1 MSLILKFVVII
12 TMHLLVD
19 FLILIM
25 TKNTNSDMENV
36 NYKSTPKQDT
46 EGALYIAH
54 SENCYGKL
62 QTMKQHS
69 EGVARMMQTFS
80 LSGEYVDMYTYCG
93 LLHDIGKYSKGFQKY
108 IRAEGEKEP
117 HAKWGAYMAKMDKL
131 INVAFPVFGHHAGLP
146 NRDAMFETLNQC
158 GKEEN
163 KWLDVLCS
171 LKKDGLCIPPC
182 DNSSFNRIEG
192 NTTKELFVRMLY
204 SSLVDADSLDTER
217 HFDKEQYYARPQ
229 LSLDVDALL
238 DTLNYKLSSFSL
250 NSPLN
255 RLRTEVRLYAQSL
268 AAQPQGCFSM
278 TLPTGMGKTLCS
290 LNWAL
295 HHAKVHSNIKRIV
308 IVLPFLSIID
318 QTAKELK
325 SIFKDHDV
333 ILEHHSNVIYE
344 GKESKEEEFYC
355 KDPKQLATENWDYPI
370 VVTTTVQ
377 FFESLF
383 SNQRSKCR
391 KLHNLQDSIVIFD
404 EIQTLPVNLA
414 ECTMKMLNDMLH
426 LCRCSILFCTATQP
440 NFQTRSD
447 FKGIDHIVPLVE
459 NPMAIFAATKRVEY
473 YPIADYEVQSIDSI
487 AQKVCEVNESVLIV
501 CNTKKKAKALF
512 DSIQEKGNIQVL
524 HLSTNMCQ
532 IHRMAVIDKVKSKLK
547 NGEKLILC
555 STQLIEA
562 GVDMDFPIVFREL
575 APLESII
582 QSAGRCNR
590 EGKLEKGKVFLFQL
604 EEKGQPSA
612 EYKTFTQFAQLCYHN
627 NENRLTDADFYAEYY
642 TDIVKLYAPE
652 DTITPKREKLMFQD
666 VADKYHIIDSS
677 ATSLFVYR
685 YNEESLQLYKEI
697 TSKEY
702 LSRKDYQQIAQYC
715 VQVYNK
721 FERDNFD
728 KIAETS
734 NGVKVWSGAYSEEFG
749 LSNEEEIF
757 CI

>member
-1 MSLILKFVVII
+1 MK
-12 TMHLLVD
+12 
-19 FLILIM
+19 
-25 TKNTNSDMENV
+25 TNADMENV
-36 NYKSTPKQDT
+36 DCKSTLKQDT

-54 SENCYGKL
+54 SENCYGEL

-69 EGVARMMQTFS
+69 EGVARMMKSFA
-80 LSGEYVDMYTYCG
+80 LSGEYVDVYTYCG

-117 HAKWGAYMAKMDKL
+117 HAKWGAYTARMDKL
-131 INVAFPVFGHHAGLP
+131 IYVAFPVFGHHAGLP
-146 NRDAMFETLNQC
+146 NRDAMFETFNQC
-158 GKEEN
+158 GKEES
-163 KWLDVLCS
+163 KWLDVLCA

-182 DNSSFNRIEG
+182 DNSSFNRIKD

-217 HFDKEQYYARPQ
+217 HFEKEQYDARPQ
-229 LSLDVDALL
+229 LSLDVDVLL
-238 DTLNYKLSSFSL
+238 DALNHKLSSFSL
-250 NSPLN
+250 ESPLN
-255 RLRTEVRLYAQSL
+255 KLRTEVRLYAQSL

-295 HHAKVHSNIKRIV
+295 HHAKVHTNIKRIV

-344 GKESKEEEFYC
+344 GKESEEEEFYC
-355 KDPKQLATENWDYPI
+355 KAPKLLATENWDYPI

-383 SNQRSKCR
+383 SNHRSKCR

-404 EIQTLPVNLA
+404 EIQTLPVHLA
-414 ECTMKMLNDMLH
+414 ECTMKILNDMLH

-440 NFQTRSD
+440 NFQTRAD
-447 FKGIDHIVPLVE
+447 FKGIDRIVPLVE
-459 NPMAIFAATKRVEY
+459 NPTAIFAATKRVEY
-473 YPIADYEVQSIDSI
+473 YPIADYEVQSMDSI
-487 AQKVCEVNESVLIV
+487 AQKVCEEKEPVLIV

-512 DSIQEKGNIQVL
+512 YSIKEKGNMQVL

-532 IHRMAVIDKVKSKLK
+532 KHRMAVIDKVKSKLK

-697 TSKEY
+697 TCKEY
-702 LSRKDYQQIAQYC
+702 LSRKDYQQIEQYC

-721 FERDNFD
+721 FERDNSD
-728 KIAETS
+728 KIAETT
-734 NGVKVWSGAYSEEFG
+734 NRIKVWSGAYSEEFG

>member
-1 MSLILKFVVII
+1 MEY
-12 TMHLLVD
+12 
-19 FLILIM
+19 
-25 TKNTNSDMENV
+25 SDPNV
-36 NYKSTPKQDT
+36 K
-46 EGALYIAH
+46 YIAH
-54 SENCYGKL
+54 SENGNGEE
-62 QTMKQHS
+62 QTIKQHS
-69 EGVARMMQTFS
+69 EGVADIMKSFALTD
-80 LSGEYVDMYTYCG
+80 EYADIYAYCG
-93 LLHDIGKYSKGFQKY
+93 LLHDVGKYSEGFQRY
-108 IRAEGEKEP
+108 IRAGGEKEP
-117 HAKWGAYMAKMDKL
+117 HAKWGAYMAKNDRL
-131 INVAFPVFGHHAGLP
+131 INIAFSVFGHHMGLP
-146 NRDAMFETLNQC
+146 NRDTMFETFIQC
-158 GKEEN
+158 EN
-163 KWLDVLCS
+163 EKGKWLEIQRS
-171 LKKDGLCIPPC
+171 LRNDGMCIPPC
-182 DNSSFNRIEG
+182 DSAPFNRIDG
-192 NTTKELFVRMLY
+192 NTAKELFVRMLY

-217 HFDKEQYYARPQ
+217 HFQEEQYNARPR
-229 LSLDVDALL
+229 LILDVDALL
-238 DTLNYKLSSFSL
+238 DALNYKLSSFSH

-255 RLRTEVRLYAQSL
+255 GLRTEVRLYAQSL
-268 AAQPQGCFSM
+268 AEEPQGCFSM

-344 GKESKEEEFYC
+344 GKESEEEYYC

-404 EIQTLPVNLA
+404 EIQTLPVHLA

-487 AQKVCEVNESVLIV
+487 AQKVCEEKESVLIV

-512 DSIQEKGNIQVL
+512 DSIKEKGNMQVL

-532 IHRMAVIDKVKSKLK
+532 KHRMAVVDKVKGKLK

-666 VADKYHIIDSS
+666 VADIYHIIDSS

-697 TSKEY
+697 TGKEY

-721 FERDNFD
+721 FERDNSD
-728 KIAETS
+728 KIAETT
-734 NGVKVWSGAYSEEFG
+734 NGVKIWSGAYSEEFG

>member
-1 MSLILKFVVII
+1 MK
-12 TMHLLVD
+12 
-19 FLILIM
+19 
-25 TKNTNSDMENV
+25 TNADMENV
-36 NYKSTPKQDT
+36 DCKSTLKQDT

-54 SENCYGKL
+54 SENCYGEL

-69 EGVARMMQTFS
+69 EGVARMMKSFA
-80 LSGEYVDMYTYCG
+80 LSGEYVDVYTYCG

-117 HAKWGAYMAKMDKL
+117 HAKWGAYMARMDKL
-131 INVAFPVFGHHAGLP
+131 INVAFPIFGHHAGLP
-146 NRDAMFETLNQC
+146 NRDAMFETFNQC
-158 GKEEN
+158 GKEES
-163 KWLDVLCS
+163 KWLDVLCA

-182 DNSSFNRIEG
+182 DNSSFNRIKE

-238 DTLNYKLSSFSL
+238 DALNYKLSSFSL

-344 GKESKEEEFYC
+344 GKESEEEEFYC

-404 EIQTLPVNLA
+404 EIQTLPVHLA
-414 ECTMKMLNDMLH
+414 ECTMKILNDMLH

-440 NFQTRSD
+440 NFQTRAD
-447 FKGIDHIVPLVE
+447 FKGIDRIVPLVE
-459 NPMAIFAATKRVEY
+459 NPTAIFAATKRVEY

-487 AQKVCEVNESVLIV
+487 AQKVCEEKEPVLIV

-512 DSIQEKGNIQVL
+512 DSIK
-524 HLSTNMCQ
+524 
-532 IHRMAVIDKVKSKLK
+532 
-547 NGEKLILC
+547 
-555 STQLIEA
+555 
-562 GVDMDFPIVFREL
+562 
-575 APLESII
+575 
-582 QSAGRCNR
+582 
-590 EGKLEKGKVFLFQL
+590 EKGKVFLFQL

-697 TSKEY
+697 TCKEY
-702 LSRKDYQQIAQYC
+702 LSRKDYQQIEQYC

-721 FERDNFD
+721 FERDNSD
-728 KIAETS
+728 KIAETT
-734 NGVKVWSGAYSEEFG
+734 NGIKVWSGAYSEEFG

>member
-1 MSLILKFVVII
+1 MEY
-12 TMHLLVD
+12 
-19 FLILIM
+19 
-25 TKNTNSDMENV
+25 SDPNV
-36 NYKSTPKQDT
+36 K
-46 EGALYIAH
+46 YIAH
-54 SENCYGKL
+54 SENGNGEE
-62 QTMKQHS
+62 QTIKQHS
-69 EGVARMMQTFS
+69 EGVADIMKSFALTD
-80 LSGEYVDMYTYCG
+80 EYADIYAYCG
-93 LLHDIGKYSKGFQKY
+93 LLHDVGKYSEGFQRY
-108 IRAEGEKEP
+108 IRAGGEKEP
-117 HAKWGAYMAKMDKL
+117 HAKWGAYMAKNDRL
-131 INVAFPVFGHHAGLP
+131 INIAFSVFGHHMGLP
-146 NRDAMFETLNQC
+146 NRDTMFETFIQC
-158 GKEEN
+158 EN
-163 KWLDVLCS
+163 EKGKWLEIQRS
-171 LKKDGLCIPPC
+171 LRNDGMCIPPC
-182 DNSSFNRIEG
+182 DNAPFNRIDG
-192 NTTKELFVRMLY
+192 NTAKELFVRMLY

-217 HFDKEQYYARPQ
+217 HFQEEQYNARPR
-229 LSLDVDALL
+229 LILDVDALL
-238 DTLNYKLSSFSL
+238 DALNYKLSSFSH

-255 RLRTEVRLYAQSL
+255 GLRTEVRLYAQSL
-268 AAQPQGCFSM
+268 AEEPQGCFSM

-344 GKESKEEEFYC
+344 GKESEEEYYC

-404 EIQTLPVNLA
+404 EIQTLPVHLA

-487 AQKVCEVNESVLIV
+487 AQKVCEEKESVLIV

-512 DSIQEKGNIQVL
+512 DSIKEKGNMQVL

-532 IHRMAVIDKVKSKLK
+532 KHRMVVVDKVKGKLK

-666 VADKYHIIDSS
+666 VANIYHIIDSS

-697 TSKEY
+697 TGKEY

-715 VQVYNK
+715 VQVYSS
-721 FERDNFD
+721 F
-728 KIAETS
+728 A
-734 NGVKVWSGAYSEEFG
+734 SEK
-749 LSNEEEIF
+749 
-757 CI
+757 

>member
-1 MSLILKFVVII
+1 MEY
-12 TMHLLVD
+12 
-19 FLILIM
+19 
-25 TKNTNSDMENV
+25 SDPNV
-36 NYKSTPKQDT
+36 K
-46 EGALYIAH
+46 YIAH
-54 SENCYGKL
+54 SENGNGEE
-62 QTMKQHS
+62 QTIKQHS
-69 EGVARMMQTFS
+69 EGVADIMKSFALTD
-80 LSGEYVDMYTYCG
+80 EYADIYAYCG
-93 LLHDIGKYSKGFQKY
+93 LLHDVGKYSEGFQRY
-108 IRAEGEKEP
+108 IRAGGEKEP
-117 HAKWGAYMAKMDKL
+117 HAKWGAYMAKNDRL
-131 INVAFPVFGHHAGLP
+131 INIAFSVFGHHMGLP
-146 NRDAMFETLNQC
+146 NRDTMFETFIQC
-158 GKEEN
+158 EN
-163 KWLDVLCS
+163 EKGKWLEIQRS
-171 LKKDGLCIPPC
+171 LRNDGMCIPPC
-182 DNSSFNRIEG
+182 DNAPFNRIDG
-192 NTTKELFVRMLY
+192 NTAKELFVRMLY

-217 HFDKEQYYARPQ
+217 HFQEEQYNARPR
-229 LSLDVDALL
+229 LILDVDALL
-238 DTLNYKLSSFSL
+238 DALNYKLSSFSH

-255 RLRTEVRLYAQSL
+255 GLRTEVRLYAQSL
-268 AAQPQGCFSM
+268 AEEPQGCFSM

-344 GKESKEEEFYC
+344 GKESEEEYYC

-404 EIQTLPVNLA
+404 EIQTLPVHLA

-487 AQKVCEVNESVLIV
+487 AQKVCEEKESVLIV

-512 DSIQEKGNIQVL
+512 DSIKEKGNMQVL

-532 IHRMAVIDKVKSKLK
+532 KHRMVVVDKVKGKLK

-590 EGKLEKGKVFLFQL
+590 EGKLENGKVFLFQL

-666 VADKYHIIDSS
+666 VADIYHIIDSS

-697 TSKEY
+697 TGKEY

-721 FERDNFD
+721 FERDNSD
-728 KIAETS
+728 KIAETT
-734 NGVKVWSGAYSEEFG
+734 NGVKIWSGAYSEEFG

>member
-1 MSLILKFVVII
+1 
-12 TMHLLVD
+12 
-19 FLILIM
+19 
-25 TKNTNSDMENV
+25 
-36 NYKSTPKQDT
+36 
-46 EGALYIAH
+46 
-54 SENCYGKL
+54 
-62 QTMKQHS
+62 
-69 EGVARMMQTFS
+69 
-80 LSGEYVDMYTYCG
+80 
-93 LLHDIGKYSKGFQKY
+93 
-108 IRAEGEKEP
+108 
-117 HAKWGAYMAKMDKL
+117 
-131 INVAFPVFGHHAGLP
+131 
-146 NRDAMFETLNQC
+146 
-158 GKEEN
+158 
-163 KWLDVLCS
+163 
-171 LKKDGLCIPPC
+171 
-182 DNSSFNRIEG
+182 
-192 NTTKELFVRMLY
+192 MLY

-217 HFDKEQYYARPQ
+217 HFEKEQHDARPQ
-229 LSLDVDALL
+229 LSLDVDVLL
-238 DTLNYKLSSFSL
+238 DALDHKLSSFSL
-250 NSPLN
+250 ESSLN
-255 RLRTEVRLYAQSL
+255 KLRTEVRLYAQSL

-344 GKESKEEEFYC
+344 GKESEEEEFYC

-391 KLHNLQDSIVIFD
+391 KMHNLQDSIVIFD
-404 EIQTLPVNLA
+404 EIQTLPVHLA
-414 ECTMKMLNDMLH
+414 ECTMKILNDMLH

-440 NFQTRSD
+440 NFQTRAD
-447 FKGIDHIVPLVE
+447 FKGIDRIVPLVE
-459 NPMAIFAATKRVEY
+459 NPTAIFAATKRVEY
-473 YPIADYEVQSIDSI
+473 YPIADYEVQSMDSI
-487 AQKVCEVNESVLIV
+487 AQKVCEEKEPVLIV

-512 DSIQEKGNIQVL
+512 DIIKEKGNMQVL

-532 IHRMAVIDKVKSKLK
+532 KHRMAVIDKVKSKLK

-562 GVDMDFPIVFREL
+562 GVDIDFPIVFREL

-652 DTITPKREKLMFQD
+652 DIITPKREKLMFQD

-715 VQVYNK
+715 VQVYSK
-721 FERDNFD
+721 FERDNSD
-728 KIAETS
+728 KIAETT

>member
-1 MSLILKFVVII
+1 MEY
-12 TMHLLVD
+12 
-19 FLILIM
+19 
-25 TKNTNSDMENV
+25 SDPNV
-36 NYKSTPKQDT
+36 K
-46 EGALYIAH
+46 YIAH
-54 SENCYGKL
+54 SENGNGEE
-62 QTMKQHS
+62 QTIKQHS
-69 EGVARMMQTFS
+69 EGVADIMKSFALTD
-80 LSGEYVDMYTYCG
+80 EYADIYAYCG
-93 LLHDIGKYSKGFQKY
+93 LLHDVGKYSEGFQRY
-108 IRAEGEKEP
+108 IRAGGEKEP
-117 HAKWGAYMAKMDKL
+117 HAKWGAYMAKNDRL
-131 INVAFPVFGHHAGLP
+131 INIAFSVFGHHMGLP
-146 NRDAMFETLNQC
+146 NRDTMFETFIQC
-158 GKEEN
+158 EN
-163 KWLDVLCS
+163 EKGKWLEIQRS
-171 LKKDGLCIPPC
+171 LRNDGMCIPPC
-182 DNSSFNRIEG
+182 DNAPFNRIDG
-192 NTTKELFVRMLY
+192 NTAKELFVRMLY

-217 HFDKEQYYARPQ
+217 HFQEEQYNARPR
-229 LSLDVDALL
+229 LIIDVDALL
-238 DTLNYKLSSFSL
+238 DALNYKLSSFSH

-255 RLRTEVRLYAQSL
+255 GLRTEVRLYAQSL
-268 AAQPQGCFSM
+268 AEEPQGCFSM

-344 GKESKEEEFYC
+344 GKESEEEYYC
-355 KDPKQLATENWDYPI
+355 KGPKQLATENWDYPI

-404 EIQTLPVNLA
+404 EIQTLPVHLA

-487 AQKVCEVNESVLIV
+487 AQKVCEEKESVLIV

-512 DSIQEKGNIQVL
+512 DSIKEKGNMQVL

-532 IHRMAVIDKVKSKLK
+532 KHRMAVVDKVKGKLK

-666 VADKYHIIDSS
+666 VADIYHIIDSS

-697 TSKEY
+697 TGKEY

-721 FERDNFD
+721 FERDNSD
-728 KIAETS
+728 KIAETT
-734 NGVKVWSGAYSEEFG
+734 NGVKIWSGAYSEEFG

>member
-1 MSLILKFVVII
+1 MEY
-12 TMHLLVD
+12 
-19 FLILIM
+19 
-25 TKNTNSDMENV
+25 SDPNV
-36 NYKSTPKQDT
+36 K
-46 EGALYIAH
+46 YIAH
-54 SENCYGKL
+54 SENGNGEE
-62 QTMKQHS
+62 QTIKQHS
-69 EGVARMMQTFS
+69 EGVADIMKSFALTD
-80 LSGEYVDMYTYCG
+80 EYADIYAYCG
-93 LLHDIGKYSKGFQKY
+93 LLHDVGKYSEGFQRY
-108 IRAEGEKEP
+108 IRAGGEKEP
-117 HAKWGAYMAKMDKL
+117 HAKWGAYMAKNDRL
-131 INVAFPVFGHHAGLP
+131 INIAFSVFGHHMGLP
-146 NRDAMFETLNQC
+146 NRDTMFETFIQC
-158 GKEEN
+158 EN
-163 KWLDVLCS
+163 EKGKWLEIQRS
-171 LKKDGLCIPPC
+171 LRNDGMCIPPC
-182 DNSSFNRIEG
+182 DNAPFNRIDG
-192 NTTKELFVRMLY
+192 NTAKELFVRMLY

-217 HFDKEQYYARPQ
+217 HFQEEQYNARPR
-229 LSLDVDALL
+229 LILDVDALL
-238 DTLNYKLSSFSL
+238 DALNYKLSSFSH

-255 RLRTEVRLYAQSL
+255 GLRTEVRLYAQSL
-268 AAQPQGCFSM
+268 AEEPQGCFSM

-344 GKESKEEEFYC
+344 GKESEEEYYC
-355 KDPKQLATENWDYPI
+355 KGPKQLATENWDYPI

-404 EIQTLPVNLA
+404 EIQTLPVHLA

-473 YPIADYEVQSIDSI
+473 YPIADYEVQSIDRI
-487 AQKVCEVNESVLIV
+487 AQKVCEEKESVLIV

-512 DSIQEKGNIQVL
+512 DSIKEKGNMQVL

-532 IHRMAVIDKVKSKLK
+532 KHRMAVVDKVKGKLK

-666 VADKYHIIDSS
+666 VADIYHIIDSS

-697 TSKEY
+697 TGKEY

-721 FERDNFD
+721 FERDNSD
-728 KIAETS
+728 KIAETT
-734 NGVKVWSGAYSEEFG
+734 NGVKIWSGAYSEEFG

>member
-1 MSLILKFVVII
+1 MEY
-12 TMHLLVD
+12 
-19 FLILIM
+19 
-25 TKNTNSDMENV
+25 SDPNV
-36 NYKSTPKQDT
+36 K
-46 EGALYIAH
+46 YIAH
-54 SENCYGKL
+54 SENGNGEE
-62 QTMKQHS
+62 QTIKQHS
-69 EGVARMMQTFS
+69 EGVADIMKSFALTD
-80 LSGEYVDMYTYCG
+80 EYADIYAYCG
-93 LLHDIGKYSKGFQKY
+93 LLHDVGKYSEGFQRY
-108 IRAEGEKEP
+108 IRAGGEKEP
-117 HAKWGAYMAKMDKL
+117 HAKWGAYMAKNDRL
-131 INVAFPVFGHHAGLP
+131 INIAFSVFGHHMGLP
-146 NRDAMFETLNQC
+146 NRDTMFETFIQC
-158 GKEEN
+158 EN
-163 KWLDVLCS
+163 EKGKWLEIQRS
-171 LKKDGLCIPPC
+171 LRNDGMCIPPC
-182 DNSSFNRIEG
+182 DNAPFNRIDG
-192 NTTKELFVRMLY
+192 NTAKELFVRMLY

-217 HFDKEQYYARPQ
+217 HFQEEQYNARPR
-229 LSLDVDALL
+229 LILDVDALL
-238 DTLNYKLSSFSL
+238 DALNYKLSSFSH

-255 RLRTEVRLYAQSL
+255 GLRTEVRLYAQSL
-268 AAQPQGCFSM
+268 AEEPQGCFSM

-344 GKESKEEEFYC
+344 GKESEEEYYC

-404 EIQTLPVNLA
+404 EIQTLPVHLA

-487 AQKVCEVNESVLIV
+487 AQKVCEEKESVLIV

-512 DSIQEKGNIQVL
+512 DSIKEKGNMQVL

-532 IHRMAVIDKVKSKLK
+532 KHRMVVVDKVKGKLK

-627 NENRLTDADFYAEYY
+627 NENRLTDADFYAECY

-666 VADKYHIIDSS
+666 VADIYHIIDSS

-697 TSKEY
+697 TGKEY

-721 FERDNFD
+721 FERDNSD
-728 KIAETS
+728 KIAETT
-734 NGVKVWSGAYSEEFG
+734 NGVKIWSGAYSEEFG

>member
-1 MSLILKFVVII
+1 
-12 TMHLLVD
+12 
-19 FLILIM
+19 
-25 TKNTNSDMENV
+25 
-36 NYKSTPKQDT
+36 
-46 EGALYIAH
+46 
-54 SENCYGKL
+54 
-62 QTMKQHS
+62 
-69 EGVARMMQTFS
+69 
-80 LSGEYVDMYTYCG
+80 
-93 LLHDIGKYSKGFQKY
+93 
-108 IRAEGEKEP
+108 
-117 HAKWGAYMAKMDKL
+117 
-131 INVAFPVFGHHAGLP
+131 
-146 NRDAMFETLNQC
+146 
-158 GKEEN
+158 
-163 KWLDVLCS
+163 
-171 LKKDGLCIPPC
+171 
-182 DNSSFNRIEG
+182 
-192 NTTKELFVRMLY
+192 MLY

-217 HFDKEQYYARPQ
+217 HFEKEQYDARPQ
-229 LSLDVDALL
+229 LSLDVDVLL
-238 DTLNYKLSSFSL
+238 DALDHKLSSFSL
-250 NSPLN
+250 ESSLN
-255 RLRTEVRLYAQSL
+255 KLRTEVRLYAQNL

-344 GKESKEEEFYC
+344 GKESEEEEFYC

-383 SNQRSKCR
+383 SNHRSKCR

-404 EIQTLPVNLA
+404 EIQTLPVHLA
-414 ECTMKMLNDMLH
+414 ECTMKILNDMLH

-440 NFQTRSD
+440 NFQTRAD
-447 FKGIDHIVPLVE
+447 FKGIDRIVPLVE
-459 NPMAIFAATKRVEY
+459 NPTAIFAATKRVEY
-473 YPIADYEVQSIDSI
+473 YPIADYEVQSMDSI
-487 AQKVCEVNESVLIV
+487 AQKVCEEKEPVLIV

-512 DSIQEKGNIQVL
+512 DIIKEKGNMQVL

-532 IHRMAVIDKVKSKLK
+532 KHRMAVIDKVKSKLK

-562 GVDMDFPIVFREL
+562 GVDIDFPIVFREL

-715 VQVYNK
+715 VQVYSK
-721 FERDNFD
+721 FERDNSD
-728 KIAETS
+728 KIVETT

>member
-1 MSLILKFVVII
+1 MEY
-12 TMHLLVD
+12 
-19 FLILIM
+19 
-25 TKNTNSDMENV
+25 SDPNV
-36 NYKSTPKQDT
+36 K
-46 EGALYIAH
+46 YIAH
-54 SENCYGKL
+54 SENGNGEE
-62 QTMKQHS
+62 QTIKQHS
-69 EGVARMMQTFS
+69 EGVADIMKSFALTD
-80 LSGEYVDMYTYCG
+80 EYADIYAYCG
-93 LLHDIGKYSKGFQKY
+93 LLHDVGKYSEGFQRY
-108 IRAEGEKEP
+108 IRAGGEKEP
-117 HAKWGAYMAKMDKL
+117 HAKWGAYMAKNDRL
-131 INVAFPVFGHHAGLP
+131 INIAFSVFGHHMGLP
-146 NRDAMFETLNQC
+146 NRDTMFETFIQC
-158 GKEEN
+158 EN
-163 KWLDVLCS
+163 EKGKWLEIQRS
-171 LKKDGLCIPPC
+171 LRNDGMCIPPC
-182 DNSSFNRIEG
+182 DNAPFNRIDG
-192 NTTKELFVRMLY
+192 NTAKELFVRMLY

-217 HFDKEQYYARPQ
+217 HFQEEQYNARPR
-229 LSLDVDALL
+229 LILDVNALL
-238 DTLNYKLSSFSL
+238 DALNYKLSSFSH

-255 RLRTEVRLYAQSL
+255 GLRTEVRLYAQSL
-268 AAQPQGCFSM
+268 AEEPQGCFSM

-344 GKESKEEEFYC
+344 GKESEEEYYC
-355 KDPKQLATENWDYPI
+355 KGPKQLATENWDYPI

-404 EIQTLPVNLA
+404 EIQTLPVHLA

-487 AQKVCEVNESVLIV
+487 AQKVCEEKESVLIV

-512 DSIQEKGNIQVL
+512 DSIKEKGNMQVL

-532 IHRMAVIDKVKSKLK
+532 KHRMAVIDKVKSKLK

-666 VADKYHIIDSS
+666 VADIYHIIDSS

-697 TSKEY
+697 TGKEY

-721 FERDNFD
+721 FERDNSD
-728 KIAETS
+728 KIAETT
-734 NGVKVWSGAYSEEFG
+734 NGVKIWSGAYSEEFG

>member
-1 MSLILKFVVII
+1 MEY
-12 TMHLLVD
+12 
-19 FLILIM
+19 
-25 TKNTNSDMENV
+25 SDPNI
-36 NYKSTPKQDT
+36 K
-46 EGALYIAH
+46 YIAH
-54 SENCYGKL
+54 SENGNGEE
-62 QTMKQHS
+62 QTIKQHS
-69 EGVARMMQTFS
+69 EGVADIMKSFALTD
-80 LSGEYVDMYTYCG
+80 EYADIYAYCG
-93 LLHDIGKYSKGFQKY
+93 LLHDVGKYSEGFQRY
-108 IRAEGEKEP
+108 IRAGGEKEP
-117 HAKWGAYMAKMDKL
+117 HAKWGAYMAKNDRL
-131 INVAFPVFGHHAGLP
+131 INIAFSVFGHHMGLP
-146 NRDAMFETLNQC
+146 NRDTMFETFIQC
-158 GKEEN
+158 EN
-163 KWLDVLCS
+163 EKGKWLEIQRS
-171 LKKDGLCIPPC
+171 LRNDGMCIPPC
-182 DNSSFNRIEG
+182 DNAPFNRIDG
-192 NTTKELFVRMLY
+192 NTAKELFVRMLY

-217 HFDKEQYYARPQ
+217 HFQEEQYNARPR
-229 LSLDVDALL
+229 LILDVDALL
-238 DTLNYKLSSFSL
+238 DALNYKLSSFSH

-255 RLRTEVRLYAQSL
+255 GLRTEVRLYAQSL
-268 AAQPQGCFSM
+268 AEEPQGCFSM

-333 ILEHHSNVIYE
+333 ILEHRSNVIYE
-344 GKESKEEEFYC
+344 GKESEEEYYC

-404 EIQTLPVNLA
+404 EIQTLPVHLA

-487 AQKVCEVNESVLIV
+487 AQKVCEEKESVLIV
-501 CNTKKKAKALF
+501 CNTKKKAMALF
-512 DSIQEKGNIQVL
+512 DSIKEKGNMRVL

-532 IHRMAVIDKVKSKLK
+532 KHRMVVVDKVKGKLK

-666 VADKYHIIDSS
+666 VADIYHIIDSS

-697 TSKEY
+697 TGKEY

-721 FERDNFD
+721 FERDNSD
-728 KIAETS
+728 KIAETT
-734 NGVKVWSGAYSEEFG
+734 NGVKIWSGAYSEEFG

>member
-1 MSLILKFVVII
+1 MK
-12 TMHLLVD
+12 
-19 FLILIM
+19 
-25 TKNTNSDMENV
+25 TNADMENV
-36 NYKSTPKQDT
+36 DCKSTLKQDT

-54 SENCYGKL
+54 SENCYGEL

-69 EGVARMMQTFS
+69 EGVARMMKSFA
-80 LSGEYVDMYTYCG
+80 LSGEYVDVYTYCG
-93 LLHDIGKYSKGFQKY
+93 LLHDVGKYSKGFQKY

-117 HAKWGAYMAKMDKL
+117 HAKWGAYMARMDKL
-131 INVAFPVFGHHAGLP
+131 FNVAFPVFGHHAGLP
-146 NRDAMFETLNQC
+146 NRDAMFETFNQC
-158 GKEEN
+158 GKEES
-163 KWLDVLCS
+163 KWLDVLCA

-182 DNSSFNRIEG
+182 DNSSFNRIKE

-217 HFDKEQYYARPQ
+217 HFEKGQYDARPQ
-229 LSLDVDALL
+229 LSLDVDVLL
-238 DTLNYKLSSFSL
+238 DALNHKLSSFSL
-250 NSPLN
+250 ESPLN
-255 RLRTEVRLYAQSL
+255 KLRTEVRLYAQSL

-295 HHAKVHSNIKRIV
+295 HHAKVHTNIKRIV

-344 GKESKEEEFYC
+344 GKESEEEEFYC
-355 KDPKQLATENWDYPI
+355 KAPKLLATENWDYPI

-383 SNQRSKCR
+383 SNHRSKCR

-404 EIQTLPVNLA
+404 EIQTLPVHLA
-414 ECTMKMLNDMLH
+414 ECTMKILNDMLH

-440 NFQTRSD
+440 NFQTRAD
-447 FKGIDHIVPLVE
+447 FKGIDRIVPLVE
-459 NPMAIFAATKRVEY
+459 NPTAIFAATKRVEY
-473 YPIADYEVQSIDSI
+473 YPIADYEVQSMDSI
-487 AQKVCEVNESVLIV
+487 AQKVCEEKEPVLIV
-501 CNTKKKAKALF
+501 CNTKKKAKALYY
-512 DSIQEKGNIQVL
+512 SIKEKGNMQVL

-532 IHRMAVIDKVKSKLK
+532 KHRMAVIDKVKSKLK

-697 TSKEY
+697 TCKEY
-702 LSRKDYQQIAQYC
+702 LSRKDYQQIEQYC

-721 FERDNFD
+721 FERDNSD
-728 KIAETS
+728 KIAETT
-734 NGVKVWSGAYSEEFG
+734 NGIKVWSGAYSEEFG

>member
-1 MSLILKFVVII
+1 MK
-12 TMHLLVD
+12 
-19 FLILIM
+19 
-25 TKNTNSDMENV
+25 TNADMENV
-36 NYKSTPKQDT
+36 DCKSTLKQDT

-54 SENCYGKL
+54 SENCYGEL

-69 EGVARMMQTFS
+69 EGVARMMKSFA
-80 LSGEYVDMYTYCG
+80 LSGEYVDVYTYCG

-117 HAKWGAYMAKMDKL
+117 HAKWGAYTARMDKL
-131 INVAFPVFGHHAGLP
+131 IYVAFPVFGHHAGLP
-146 NRDAMFETLNQC
+146 NRDAMFETFNQC
-158 GKEEN
+158 GKEES
-163 KWLDVLCS
+163 KWLDVLCA

-182 DNSSFNRIEG
+182 DNSSFNRIKD

-217 HFDKEQYYARPQ
+217 HFEKEQYDARPQ
-229 LSLDVDALL
+229 LSLDVDVLL
-238 DTLNYKLSSFSL
+238 DALNHKLSSFSL
-250 NSPLN
+250 ESPLN
-255 RLRTEVRLYAQSL
+255 KLRTEVRLYAQSL

-295 HHAKVHSNIKRIV
+295 HHAKVHTNIKRIV

-344 GKESKEEEFYC
+344 GKESEEEEFYC
-355 KDPKQLATENWDYPI
+355 KAPKLLATEDWDYPI

-383 SNQRSKCR
+383 SNHRSKCR

-404 EIQTLPVNLA
+404 EIQTLPVHLA
-414 ECTMKMLNDMLH
+414 ECTMKILNDMLH

-440 NFQTRSD
+440 NFQTRAD
-447 FKGIDHIVPLVE
+447 FKGIDRIVPLVE
-459 NPMAIFAATKRVEY
+459 NPTAIFAATKRVEY
-473 YPIADYEVQSIDSI
+473 YPIADYEVQSMDSI
-487 AQKVCEVNESVLIV
+487 AQKVCEEKEPVLIV

-512 DSIQEKGNIQVL
+512 YSIKEKGNMQVL

-532 IHRMAVIDKVKSKLK
+532 KHRMAVIDKVKSKLK

-697 TSKEY
+697 TCKEY
-702 LSRKDYQQIAQYC
+702 LSRKDYQQIEQYC

-721 FERDNFD
+721 FERDNSD
-728 KIAETS
+728 KIAETT
-734 NGVKVWSGAYSEEFG
+734 NRIKVWSGAYSEEFG
-749 LSNEEEIF
+749 LTIVR
-757 CI
+757 

>member
-1 MSLILKFVVII
+1 MEY
-12 TMHLLVD
+12 
-19 FLILIM
+19 
-25 TKNTNSDMENV
+25 SDPNV
-36 NYKSTPKQDT
+36 K
-46 EGALYIAH
+46 YIAH
-54 SENCYGKL
+54 SENGNGEE
-62 QTMKQHS
+62 QTIKQHS
-69 EGVARMMQTFS
+69 EGVTDIMKSFALTD
-80 LSGEYVDMYTYCG
+80 EYADIYAYCG
-93 LLHDIGKYSKGFQKY
+93 LLHDVGKYSEGFQRY
-108 IRAEGEKEP
+108 IRAGGEKEP
-117 HAKWGAYMAKMDKL
+117 HAKWGAYMAKNDRL
-131 INVAFPVFGHHAGLP
+131 INIAFSVFGHHMGLP
-146 NRDAMFETLNQC
+146 NRDTMFETFIQC
-158 GKEEN
+158 EN
-163 KWLDVLCS
+163 EKGKWLEIQRS
-171 LKKDGLCIPPC
+171 LRNDGMCIPPC
-182 DNSSFNRIEG
+182 DNAPFNRIDG
-192 NTTKELFVRMLY
+192 NTAKELFVRMLY

-217 HFDKEQYYARPQ
+217 HFQEEQYNARPR
-229 LSLDVDALL
+229 LILDVDALL
-238 DTLNYKLSSFSL
+238 DALNYKLSSFSH

-255 RLRTEVRLYAQSL
+255 GLRTEVRLYAQSL
-268 AAQPQGCFSM
+268 AEEPQGCFSM

-344 GKESKEEEFYC
+344 GKESEEEYYC

-404 EIQTLPVNLA
+404 EIQTLPVHLA

-487 AQKVCEVNESVLIV
+487 AQKVCEEKESVLIV

-512 DSIQEKGNIQVL
+512 DSIKEKGNMQVL

-532 IHRMAVIDKVKSKLK
+532 KHRMAVVDKVKGKLK

-666 VADKYHIIDSS
+666 VADIYHIIDSS

-697 TSKEY
+697 TGKEY

-721 FERDNFD
+721 FERDNSD
-728 KIAETS
+728 KIAETT
-734 NGVKVWSGAYSEEFG
+734 NGVKIWSGAYSEEFG

>member
-1 MSLILKFVVII
+1 
-12 TMHLLVD
+12 
-19 FLILIM
+19 
-25 TKNTNSDMENV
+25 
-36 NYKSTPKQDT
+36 
-46 EGALYIAH
+46 
-54 SENCYGKL
+54 
-62 QTMKQHS
+62 
-69 EGVARMMQTFS
+69 
-80 LSGEYVDMYTYCG
+80 
-93 LLHDIGKYSKGFQKY
+93 
-108 IRAEGEKEP
+108 
-117 HAKWGAYMAKMDKL
+117 MAKNDRL
-131 INVAFPVFGHHAGLP
+131 INIAFSVFGHHMGLP
-146 NRDAMFETLNQC
+146 NRDTMFETFIQC
-158 GKEEN
+158 EN
-163 KWLDVLCS
+163 EKGKWLEIQRS
-171 LKKDGLCIPPC
+171 LRNDGMCIPPC
-182 DNSSFNRIEG
+182 DNAPFNRIDG
-192 NTTKELFVRMLY
+192 NTAKELFVRMLY

-217 HFDKEQYYARPQ
+217 HFQEEQYNARPR
-229 LSLDVDALL
+229 LILDVDALL
-238 DTLNYKLSSFSL
+238 DALNYKLSSFSH

-255 RLRTEVRLYAQSL
+255 GLRTEVRLYAQSL
-268 AAQPQGCFSM
+268 AEEPQGCFSM

-344 GKESKEEEFYC
+344 GKESEEEYYC

-404 EIQTLPVNLA
+404 EIQTLPVHLA

-487 AQKVCEVNESVLIV
+487 AQKVCEEKESVLIV

-512 DSIQEKGNIQVL
+512 DSIKEKGNMQVL

-532 IHRMAVIDKVKSKLK
+532 KHRMVVVDKVKGKLK

-666 VADKYHIIDSS
+666 VADIYHIIDSS

-697 TSKEY
+697 TGKEY

-721 FERDNFD
+721 FERDNSD
-728 KIAETS
+728 KIAETT
-734 NGVKVWSGAYSEEFG
+734 NGVKIWSGAYSEEFG

>member
-1 MSLILKFVVII
+1 MEY
-12 TMHLLVD
+12 
-19 FLILIM
+19 
-25 TKNTNSDMENV
+25 SDPNV
-36 NYKSTPKQDT
+36 K
-46 EGALYIAH
+46 YIAH
-54 SENCYGKL
+54 SENGNGEE
-62 QTMKQHS
+62 QTIKQHS
-69 EGVARMMQTFS
+69 EGVADIMKSFALTD
-80 LSGEYVDMYTYCG
+80 EYADIYAYCG
-93 LLHDIGKYSKGFQKY
+93 LLHDVGKYSEGFQRY
-108 IRAEGEKEP
+108 IRAGGEKEP
-117 HAKWGAYMAKMDKL
+117 HAKWGAYMAKNDRL
-131 INVAFPVFGHHAGLP
+131 INIAFSVFGHHMGLP
-146 NRDAMFETLNQC
+146 NRDTMFETFIQC
-158 GKEEN
+158 EN
-163 KWLDVLCS
+163 EKGKWLEIQRS
-171 LKKDGLCIPPC
+171 LRNDGMCIPPC
-182 DNSSFNRIEG
+182 DNAPFNRIDG
-192 NTTKELFVRMLY
+192 NTAKELFVRMLY

-217 HFDKEQYYARPQ
+217 HFQEEQYNARPR
-229 LSLDVDALL
+229 LILDVDALL
-238 DTLNYKLSSFSL
+238 DALNYKLSSFSH

-255 RLRTEVRLYAQSL
+255 GLRTEVRLYAQSL
-268 AAQPQGCFSM
+268 AEEPQGCFSM

-344 GKESKEEEFYC
+344 GKESEEEYYC

-404 EIQTLPVNLA
+404 EIQTLPVHLA

-487 AQKVCEVNESVLIV
+487 AQKVCEEKESVLIV

-512 DSIQEKGNIQVL
+512 DSIKEKGNMQVL

-532 IHRMAVIDKVKSKLK
+532 KHRMVVVDKVKGKLK

-666 VADKYHIIDSS
+666 VADIYHIIDSS

-685 YNEESLQLYKEI
+685 YNEESLQLYKDI
-697 TSKEY
+697 TGKEY

-721 FERDNFD
+721 FERDNSD
-728 KIAETS
+728 KIAETT
-734 NGVKVWSGAYSEEFG
+734 NGVKIWSGAYSEEFG

>member
-1 MSLILKFVVII
+1 MEY
-12 TMHLLVD
+12 
-19 FLILIM
+19 
-25 TKNTNSDMENV
+25 SDPNV
-36 NYKSTPKQDT
+36 K
-46 EGALYIAH
+46 YIAH
-54 SENCYGKL
+54 SENGNGEE
-62 QTMKQHS
+62 QTIKQHS
-69 EGVARMMQTFS
+69 EGVADIMKSFALTD
-80 LSGEYVDMYTYCG
+80 EYADIYAYCG
-93 LLHDIGKYSKGFQKY
+93 LLHDVGKYSEGFQRY
-108 IRAEGEKEP
+108 IRAGGEKEP
-117 HAKWGAYMAKMDKL
+117 HAKWGAYMAKNDRL
-131 INVAFPVFGHHAGLP
+131 INIAFSVFGHHMGLP
-146 NRDAMFETLNQC
+146 NRDTMFETFIQC
-158 GKEEN
+158 EN
-163 KWLDVLCS
+163 EKGKWLEIQRS
-171 LKKDGLCIPPC
+171 LRNDGMCIPPC
-182 DNSSFNRIEG
+182 DNAPFNRIDG
-192 NTTKELFVRMLY
+192 NTAKELFVRMLY

-217 HFDKEQYYARPQ
+217 HFQEEQYNARPR
-229 LSLDVDALL
+229 LILDVDALL
-238 DTLNYKLSSFSL
+238 DALNYKLSSFSH

-255 RLRTEVRLYAQSL
+255 GLRTEVRLYAQSL
-268 AAQPQGCFSM
+268 AEEPQGCFSM

-344 GKESKEEEFYC
+344 GKESEEEYYC

-404 EIQTLPVNLA
+404 EIQTLPVHLA

-487 AQKVCEVNESVLIV
+487 AQKVCEEKESVLIV
-501 CNTKKKAKALF
+501 CNTKKKAKAMF
-512 DSIQEKGNIQVL
+512 DSIKEKGNMQVL

-532 IHRMAVIDKVKSKLK
+532 KHRMVVVDKVKGKLK

-666 VADKYHIIDSS
+666 VADIYHIIDSS

-697 TSKEY
+697 TGKEY

-721 FERDNFD
+721 FERDNSD
-728 KIAETS
+728 KIAETT
-734 NGVKVWSGAYSEEFG
+734 NGVKIWSGAYSEEFG

>member
-1 MSLILKFVVII
+1 
-12 TMHLLVD
+12 
-19 FLILIM
+19 
-25 TKNTNSDMENV
+25 
-36 NYKSTPKQDT
+36 
-46 EGALYIAH
+46 
-54 SENCYGKL
+54 
-62 QTMKQHS
+62 
-69 EGVARMMQTFS
+69 
-80 LSGEYVDMYTYCG
+80 
-93 LLHDIGKYSKGFQKY
+93 
-108 IRAEGEKEP
+108 
-117 HAKWGAYMAKMDKL
+117 MAKNDRL
-131 INVAFPVFGHHAGLP
+131 INIAFSVFGHHMGLP
-146 NRDAMFETLNQC
+146 NRDTMFETFIQC
-158 GKEEN
+158 EN
-163 KWLDVLCS
+163 EKGKWLEIQRS
-171 LKKDGLCIPPC
+171 LRNDGMCIPPC
-182 DNSSFNRIEG
+182 DNAPFNRIDG
-192 NTTKELFVRMLY
+192 NTAKELFVRMLY

-217 HFDKEQYYARPQ
+217 HFQEEQYNARPR
-229 LSLDVDALL
+229 LILDVDALL
-238 DTLNYKLSSFSL
+238 DALNYKLSSFSH

-255 RLRTEVRLYAQSL
+255 GLRTEVRLYAQSL
-268 AAQPQGCFSM
+268 AEEPQGCFSM

-344 GKESKEEEFYC
+344 GKESEEEYYC

-404 EIQTLPVNLA
+404 EIQTLPVHLA

-487 AQKVCEVNESVLIV
+487 AQKVCEEKESVLIV

-512 DSIQEKGNIQVL
+512 DSIKEKGNMQVL

-532 IHRMAVIDKVKSKLK
+532 KHRMVVVDKVKGKLK

-666 VADKYHIIDSS
+666 VANIYHIIDSS

-697 TSKEY
+697 TGKEY

-721 FERDNFD
+721 FERDNSD
-728 KIAETS
+728 KIAETT
-734 NGVKVWSGAYSEEFG
+734 NGVKIWSGAYSEEFG

>member
-1 MSLILKFVVII
+1 MEY
-12 TMHLLVD
+12 
-19 FLILIM
+19 
-25 TKNTNSDMENV
+25 SDPNV
-36 NYKSTPKQDT
+36 K
-46 EGALYIAH
+46 YIAH
-54 SENCYGKL
+54 SENGNGEE
-62 QTMKQHS
+62 QTIKQHS
-69 EGVARMMQTFS
+69 EGVADIMKSFALTD
-80 LSGEYVDMYTYCG
+80 EYADIYAYCG
-93 LLHDIGKYSKGFQKY
+93 LLHDVGKYSEGFQRY
-108 IRAEGEKEP
+108 IRAGGEKEP
-117 HAKWGAYMAKMDKL
+117 HAKWGAYMAKNDRL
-131 INVAFPVFGHHAGLP
+131 INIAFSVFGHHMGLP
-146 NRDAMFETLNQC
+146 NRDTMFETFIQC
-158 GKEEN
+158 EN
-163 KWLDVLCS
+163 EKGKWLEIQRS
-171 LKKDGLCIPPC
+171 LRNDGMCIPPC
-182 DNSSFNRIEG
+182 DNAPFNRIDG
-192 NTTKELFVRMLY
+192 NTAKELFVRMLY

-217 HFDKEQYYARPQ
+217 HFQEEQYNARPR
-229 LSLDVDALL
+229 LILDVDALL
-238 DTLNYKLSSFSL
+238 DALNYKLSSFSH

-255 RLRTEVRLYAQSL
+255 GLRTEVRLYAQSL
-268 AAQPQGCFSM
+268 AEEPQGCFSM

-344 GKESKEEEFYC
+344 GKESEEEYYC

-404 EIQTLPVNLA
+404 EIQTLPVHLA

-487 AQKVCEVNESVLIV
+487 AQKVCEEKESVLIV

-512 DSIQEKGNIQVL
+512 DSIKEKGNMQVL

-532 IHRMAVIDKVKSKLK
+532 KHRMAVIDKVKSKLK

-666 VADKYHIIDSS
+666 VADI
-677 ATSLFVYR
+677 V
-685 YNEESLQLYKEI
+685 
-697 TSKEY
+697 
-702 LSRKDYQQIAQYC
+702 LS
-715 VQVYNK
+715 
-721 FERDNFD
+721 
-728 KIAETS
+728 
-734 NGVKVWSGAYSEEFG
+734 
-749 LSNEEEIF
+749 
-757 CI
+757 

>member
-1 MSLILKFVVII
+1 MEY
-12 TMHLLVD
+12 
-19 FLILIM
+19 
-25 TKNTNSDMENV
+25 SDPNV
-36 NYKSTPKQDT
+36 K
-46 EGALYIAH
+46 YIAH
-54 SENCYGKL
+54 SENGNGEE
-62 QTMKQHS
+62 QTIKQHS
-69 EGVARMMQTFS
+69 EGVADIMKSFALTD
-80 LSGEYVDMYTYCG
+80 EYADIYAYCG
-93 LLHDIGKYSKGFQKY
+93 LLHDVGKYSEGFQRY
-108 IRAEGEKEP
+108 IRAGGEKEP
-117 HAKWGAYMAKMDKL
+117 HAKWGAYMAKNDRL
-131 INVAFPVFGHHAGLP
+131 INIAFSVFGHHMGLP
-146 NRDAMFETLNQC
+146 NRDTMFETFIQC
-158 GKEEN
+158 EN
-163 KWLDVLCS
+163 EKGKWLEIQRS
-171 LKKDGLCIPPC
+171 LRNDGMCIPPC
-182 DNSSFNRIEG
+182 DNAPFNRIDG
-192 NTTKELFVRMLY
+192 NTAKELFVRMLY

-217 HFDKEQYYARPQ
+217 HFQEEQYNARPR
-229 LSLDVDALL
+229 LILDVDALL
-238 DTLNYKLSSFSL
+238 DALNYKLSSFSH

-255 RLRTEVRLYAQSL
+255 GLRTEVRLYAQSL
-268 AAQPQGCFSM
+268 AEEPQGCFSM

-344 GKESKEEEFYC
+344 GKESEEEYYC

-404 EIQTLPVNLA
+404 EIQTLPVHLA

-487 AQKVCEVNESVLIV
+487 AQKVCEEKESVLIV

-512 DSIQEKGNIQVL
+512 DSIKEKGNMQVL

-532 IHRMAVIDKVKSKLK
+532 KHRMAVVDKVKGKLK

-612 EYKTFTQFAQLCYHN
+612 EYKTFAQFAQLCYHN

-697 TSKEY
+697 TCKEY

-721 FERDNFD
+721 FERDNSD
-728 KIAETS
+728 KIAETT

>member
-1 MSLILKFVVII
+1 MEY
-12 TMHLLVD
+12 
-19 FLILIM
+19 
-25 TKNTNSDMENV
+25 SDPNV
-36 NYKSTPKQDT
+36 K
-46 EGALYIAH
+46 YIAH
-54 SENCYGKL
+54 SENGNGEE
-62 QTMKQHS
+62 QTIKQHS
-69 EGVARMMQTFS
+69 EGVADIMKSFALTD
-80 LSGEYVDMYTYCG
+80 EYADIYAYCG
-93 LLHDIGKYSKGFQKY
+93 LLHDVGKYSEGFQRY
-108 IRAEGEKEP
+108 IRAGGEKEP
-117 HAKWGAYMAKMDKL
+117 HAKWGAYMAKNDRL
-131 INVAFPVFGHHAGLP
+131 INIAFSVFGHHMGLP
-146 NRDAMFETLNQC
+146 NRDTMFETFIQC
-158 GKEEN
+158 EN
-163 KWLDVLCS
+163 EKGKWLEIQRS
-171 LKKDGLCIPPC
+171 LRNDGMCIPPC
-182 DNSSFNRIEG
+182 DNAPFNRIDG
-192 NTTKELFVRMLY
+192 NTAKELFVRMLY

-217 HFDKEQYYARPQ
+217 HFQEEQYNARPR
-229 LSLDVDALL
+229 LILDVDALL
-238 DTLNYKLSSFSL
+238 DALNYKLSSFSH

-255 RLRTEVRLYAQSL
+255 GLRTEVRLYAQSL
-268 AAQPQGCFSM
+268 AEEPQGCFSM

-344 GKESKEEEFYC
+344 GKESEEEYYC

-404 EIQTLPVNLA
+404 EIQTLPVHLA

-487 AQKVCEVNESVLIV
+487 AQKVCEEKESVLIV

-512 DSIQEKGNIQVL
+512 DSIKEKGNMQVL

-532 IHRMAVIDKVKSKLK
+532 KHRMAVVDKVKGKLK

-666 VADKYHIIDSS
+666 VADIYHIIDSS

-697 TSKEY
+697 TGKEY

-721 FERDNFD
+721 FERDNSD
-728 KIAETS
+728 KIAETT
-734 NGVKVWSGAYSEEFG
+734 NGVKIWSGAYSEEFG

>member
-1 MSLILKFVVII
+1 MEY
-12 TMHLLVD
+12 
-19 FLILIM
+19 
-25 TKNTNSDMENV
+25 SDPNV
-36 NYKSTPKQDT
+36 K
-46 EGALYIAH
+46 YIAH
-54 SENCYGKL
+54 SENGNGEE
-62 QTMKQHS
+62 QTIKQHS
-69 EGVARMMQTFS
+69 EGVADIMKSFALTD
-80 LSGEYVDMYTYCG
+80 EYADIYAYCG
-93 LLHDIGKYSKGFQKY
+93 LLHDVGKYSEGFQRY
-108 IRAEGEKEP
+108 IRAGGEKEP
-117 HAKWGAYMAKMDKL
+117 HAKWGAYMAKNDRL
-131 INVAFPVFGHHAGLP
+131 INIAFSVFGHHMGLP
-146 NRDAMFETLNQC
+146 NRDTMFETFIQC
-158 GKEEN
+158 EN
-163 KWLDVLCS
+163 EKGKWLEIQRS
-171 LKKDGLCIPPC
+171 LRNDGMCIPPC
-182 DNSSFNRIEG
+182 DNAPFNRIDG
-192 NTTKELFVRMLY
+192 NTAKELFVRMLY

-217 HFDKEQYYARPQ
+217 HFQEEQYNARPR
-229 LSLDVDALL
+229 LILDVDALL
-238 DTLNYKLSSFSL
+238 DALNYKLSSFSH

-255 RLRTEVRLYAQSL
+255 GLRTEVRLYAQSL
-268 AAQPQGCFSM
+268 AEEPQGCFSM

-344 GKESKEEEFYC
+344 GKESEEEYYC
-355 KDPKQLATENWDYPI
+355 KGPKQLATENWDYPI

-404 EIQTLPVNLA
+404 EIQTLPVHLA

-487 AQKVCEVNESVLIV
+487 AQKVCEEKESVLIV

-512 DSIQEKGNIQVL
+512 DSIKEKGNMQVL

-532 IHRMAVIDKVKSKLK
+532 KHRMAVVDKVKGKLK

-652 DTITPKREKLMFQD
+652 DIITPKREKLMFQD
-666 VADKYHIIDSS
+666 VADKYHIINSS
-677 ATSLFVYR
+677 TTSLFVYR

-715 VQVYNK
+715 VQVYSK

-728 KIAETS
+728 KIAETT
-734 NGVKVWSGAYSEEFG
+734 NGVKVWSGAYSKEFG

>member
-1 MSLILKFVVII
+1 MK
-12 TMHLLVD
+12 
-19 FLILIM
+19 
-25 TKNTNSDMENV
+25 TNADMENV
-36 NYKSTPKQDT
+36 DCKSTLKQDT

-54 SENCYGKL
+54 SENCYGEL

-69 EGVARMMQTFS
+69 EGVARMMKSFA
-80 LSGEYVDMYTYCG
+80 LSGEYVDVYTYCG

-117 HAKWGAYMAKMDKL
+117 HAKWGAYTARMDKL
-131 INVAFPVFGHHAGLP
+131 IYVAFPVFGHHAGLP
-146 NRDAMFETLNQC
+146 NRDAMFETFNQC
-158 GKEEN
+158 GKEES
-163 KWLDVLCS
+163 KWLDVLCA

-182 DNSSFNRIEG
+182 DNSSFNRIKD

-217 HFDKEQYYARPQ
+217 HFEKEQYDARPQ
-229 LSLDVDALL
+229 LSLDVDVLL
-238 DTLNYKLSSFSL
+238 DALNHKLSSFSL
-250 NSPLN
+250 ESPLN
-255 RLRTEVRLYAQSL
+255 KLRTEVRLYAQSL

-295 HHAKVHSNIKRIV
+295 HHAKVHTNIKRIV

-344 GKESKEEEFYC
+344 GKESEEEEFYC
-355 KDPKQLATENWDYPI
+355 KAPKLLATENWDYPI

-383 SNQRSKCR
+383 SNHRSKCR

-404 EIQTLPVNLA
+404 EIQTLPVHLA
-414 ECTMKMLNDMLH
+414 ECTMKILNDMLH

-440 NFQTRSD
+440 NFQTRAD
-447 FKGIDHIVPLVE
+447 FKGIDRIVPLVE
-459 NPMAIFAATKRVEY
+459 NPTAIFAATKRVEY
-473 YPIADYEVQSIDSI
+473 YPIADYEVQSMDSI
-487 AQKVCEVNESVLIV
+487 AQKVCEEKEPVLIV

-512 DSIQEKGNIQVL
+512 YSIKEKGNMQVL

-532 IHRMAVIDKVKSKLK
+532 KHRMAVIDKVKSKLK

-697 TSKEY
+697 TCKEY
-702 LSRKDYQQIAQYC
+702 LSRKDYQQIEQYC

-721 FERDNFD
+721 FERDNSD
-728 KIAETS
+728 KIAETT
-734 NGVKVWSGAYSEEFG
+734 NRIKVWSGAYSEEFG

-757 CI
+757 YI

>member
-1 MSLILKFVVII
+1 
-12 TMHLLVD
+12 
-19 FLILIM
+19 
-25 TKNTNSDMENV
+25 
-36 NYKSTPKQDT
+36 
-46 EGALYIAH
+46 
-54 SENCYGKL
+54 
-62 QTMKQHS
+62 
-69 EGVARMMQTFS
+69 
-80 LSGEYVDMYTYCG
+80 
-93 LLHDIGKYSKGFQKY
+93 
-108 IRAEGEKEP
+108 
-117 HAKWGAYMAKMDKL
+117 MDKL
-131 INVAFPVFGHHAGLP
+131 INVAFPIFGHHAGLP
-146 NRDAMFETLNQC
+146 NRDAMFETFNQC
-158 GKEEN
+158 EKEKS
-163 KWLDVLCS
+163 KWLDVQCS
-171 LKKDGLCIPPC
+171 FKEDGLCIPPC

-229 LSLDVDALL
+229 LFLDVDALL
-238 DTLNYKLSSFSL
+238 DALNYKLSSFSL

-318 QTAKELK
+318 QTAEELK

-344 GKESKEEEFYC
+344 GKESEEEEFYC

-404 EIQTLPVNLA
+404 EIQTLPVHLA

-440 NFQTRSD
+440 NFQTRGD
-447 FKGIDHIVPLVE
+447 FKGIDRIVPLVE
-459 NPMAIFAATKRVEY
+459 NPTVIFAATKRVEY
-473 YPIADYEVQSIDSI
+473 YPIADYEVQSIDSV
-487 AQKVCEVNESVLIV
+487 AQKVCEEKESVLIV

-512 DSIQEKGNIQVL
+512 DNIKEKDNMQVF

-532 IHRMAVIDKVKSKLK
+532 KHRMAVIDKVKSKLK

-612 EYKTFTQFAQLCYHN
+612 EYKTFTQFAQLCYQN

-642 TDIVKLYAPE
+642 TDIVKLYAHE
-652 DTITPKREKLMFQD
+652 DTITPKRENLMFKD
-666 VADKYHIIDSS
+666 VADVYHIIDSS
-677 ATSLFVYR
+677 VTSLFVYR
-685 YNEESLQLYKEI
+685 YNEESLQLYKKI
-697 TSKEY
+697 TGKEY
-702 LSRKDYQQIAQYC
+702 LSRKDYLQIAQYC

-721 FERDNFD
+721 FERDNSD

-734 NGVKVWSGAYSEEFG
+734 NGVKVWSGAYSKEFG

>member
-1 MSLILKFVVII
+1 
-12 TMHLLVD
+12 
-19 FLILIM
+19 
-25 TKNTNSDMENV
+25 
-36 NYKSTPKQDT
+36 
-46 EGALYIAH
+46 
-54 SENCYGKL
+54 
-62 QTMKQHS
+62 
-69 EGVARMMQTFS
+69 
-80 LSGEYVDMYTYCG
+80 
-93 LLHDIGKYSKGFQKY
+93 
-108 IRAEGEKEP
+108 
-117 HAKWGAYMAKMDKL
+117 
-131 INVAFPVFGHHAGLP
+131 
-146 NRDAMFETLNQC
+146 
-158 GKEEN
+158 
-163 KWLDVLCS
+163 
-171 LKKDGLCIPPC
+171 
-182 DNSSFNRIEG
+182 
-192 NTTKELFVRMLY
+192 MLY

-217 HFDKEQYYARPQ
+217 HFEKEQYDARPQ
-229 LSLDVDALL
+229 LSLDVDVLL
-238 DTLNYKLSSFSL
+238 DALNHKLGSFSL
-250 NSPLN
+250 ESSLN
-255 RLRTEVRLYAQSL
+255 KLRTEVRLYAQSL

-318 QTAKELK
+318 QTVKELK

-344 GKESKEEEFYC
+344 GKESEEEEFYC
-355 KDPKQLATENWDYPI
+355 KAPKQLAAENWDYPI

-404 EIQTLPVNLA
+404 EIQTLPVHLA
-414 ECTMKMLNDMLH
+414 ECTMKILNDMLH

-440 NFQTRSD
+440 NFQTRAD
-447 FKGIDHIVPLVE
+447 FKGIDRIVPLVE
-459 NPMAIFAATKRVEY
+459 NPTAIFAATKRVEY
-473 YPIADYEVQSIDSI
+473 YPIADYEVQSMDSI
-487 AQKVCEVNESVLIV
+487 AQKVCEEKEPVLIV
-501 CNTKKKAKALF
+501 CNTKKKAKAPF
-512 DSIQEKGNIQVL
+512 DSIKEKGNMQVL

-532 IHRMAVIDKVKSKLK
+532 KHRMAVIDKVKSKLK

-666 VADKYHIIDSS
+666 VADKYQIIDSS

-697 TSKEY
+697 TNKEY

-715 VQVYNK
+715 VQVYSK
-721 FERDNFD
+721 FKRDNSD
-728 KIAETS
+728 KIAETT

-749 LSNEEEIF
+749 LNNEEEILY
-757 CI
+757 I